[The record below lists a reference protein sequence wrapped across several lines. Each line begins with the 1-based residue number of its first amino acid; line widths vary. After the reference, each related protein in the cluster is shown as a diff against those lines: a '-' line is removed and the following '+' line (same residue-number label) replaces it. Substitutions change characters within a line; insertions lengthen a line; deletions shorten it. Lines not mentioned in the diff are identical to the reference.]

1 MVLCLIF
8 YIDKGLSY
16 ETSKNVFENFDE
28 MKICVRS
35 KCPTFIES
43 KWRDIIAQYIQVYM
57 NSICER
63 LKKHHHMDTGNFM
76 IYKNGPHTTQLIKN
90 VFPTEVPI
98 KNKLLNKLAHCLT
111 NILVS

>member
-43 KWRDIIAQYIQVYM
+43 K
-57 NSICER
+57 
-63 LKKHHHMDTGNFM
+63 
-76 IYKNGPHTTQLIKN
+76 
-90 VFPTEVPI
+90 
-98 KNKLLNKLAHCLT
+98 
-111 NILVS
+111 